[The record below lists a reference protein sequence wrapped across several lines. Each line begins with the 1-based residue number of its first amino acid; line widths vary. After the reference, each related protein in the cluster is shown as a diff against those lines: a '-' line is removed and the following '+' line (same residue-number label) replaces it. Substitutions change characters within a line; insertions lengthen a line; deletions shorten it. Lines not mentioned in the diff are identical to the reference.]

1 MNYKQILSFSGKVS
15 FATLL
20 SRILGFCRDVFIA
33 RSLGAGLF
41 ADIFFAAFS
50 VPSIF
55 RRIFTDGALNSSFI
69 PIYKDIDNT
78 DSETR
83 RNKFSGAASILIVLC
98 FLLITFL
105 GIFFSD
111 FIVQIF
117 FPGFV
122 NFNKKFHLTSN
133 LLKIMFPFLFF
144 ISLWGIASSILNAN
158 NFFFLPAIAPALQ
171 NLAMITALIIFL
183 GSSYEKILFSLAWAV
198 LIGGLLQFLI
208 QLPLL
213 FKNNFFPILTNPF
226 KVSELRNFM
235 LMVGPTAL
243 SIGVLQINV
252 LLDRI
257 LASFLSVGSISYLY
271 YANRLVQFPHAL
283 ISIAVTTVAF
293 PVMSEKKDE
302 VSRTQ
307 SKDTLRESSE
317 ILLSVAIPA
326 SVGLIILACPIIEL
340 LFKRGEFSNAD
351 VLSSAKTL
359 QAYSFGIVFFGIN
372 RLIVSAYH
380 AVLEAKYPMRCAYY
394 TLLSNVVFSLLLV
407 YPFGYTGI
415 AFATSI
421 SSFVNFLL
429 LTRKKSSLEAKIFIP
444 DLFSIVKKYLLATF
458 VMALVLFPVNLL
470 FWEKMATYLN
480 KILFLFFEIVLS
492 TVLYFLIIFLMKA
505 KSKSK

>member
-1 MNYKQILSFSGKVS
+1 MNIKQILSFSGRVS
-15 FATLL
+15 FATLV
-20 SRILGFCRDVFIA
+20 SRVLGFCRDVLIA

-69 PIYKDIDNT
+69 PIYKDIDNA
-78 DSETR
+78 DSER
-83 RNKFSGAASILIVLC
+83 NRNKFSGAASMVIILC
-98 FLLITFL
+98 FFLITIL
-105 GIFFSD
+105 GIYFSD
-111 FIVQIF
+111 IIVQIL
-117 FPGFV
+117 FPGFIK
-122 NFNKKFHLTSN
+122 FDKKFYLTSN

-158 NFFFLPAIAPALQ
+158 KFFFLPAIAPALQ
-171 NLAMITALIIFL
+171 NLTMIIVLLMFL
-183 GSSYEKILFSLAWAV
+183 DSSYENILFSLAWAV
-198 LIGGLLQFLI
+198 LVGGILQFSI
-208 QLPLL
+208 QLPIL
-213 FKNNFFPILTNPF
+213 FKNKIFPIITNPF
-226 KVSELRNFM
+226 KILELRRFF

-293 PVMSEKKDE
+293 PIMSEKKKGHLNTE
-302 VSRTQ
+302 

-394 TLLSNVVFSLLLV
+394 TLFSNLVFSLLLV
-407 YPFGYTGI
+407 YPFGYAGI
-415 AFATSI
+415 AFATSV

-429 LTRKKSSLEAKIFIP
+429 LTRKNTATQVGVFLPNFYALTKKF
-444 DLFSIVKKYLLATF
+444 LFPAII
-458 VMALVLFPVNLL
+458 MACMLFPVNFF
-470 FWEKMATYLN
+470 FWEKMDTFLS
-480 KILFLFFEIVLS
+480 KVLFLFLEIVLS
-492 TVLYFLIIFLMKA
+492 SALYFLMIYLIKT
-505 KSKSK
+505 KSK